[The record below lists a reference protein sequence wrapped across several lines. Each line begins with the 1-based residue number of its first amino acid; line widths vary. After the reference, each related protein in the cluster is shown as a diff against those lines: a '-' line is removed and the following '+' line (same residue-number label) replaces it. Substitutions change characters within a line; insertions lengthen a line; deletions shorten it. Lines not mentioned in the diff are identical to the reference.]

1 MRPLN
6 VPEILRRAW
15 RLTVQQPRRWFDMAV
30 VPLILL
36 LALDLLLLP
45 DPTALMTMSAGG
57 PIDQG
62 AATAF
67 LGSVILYFLLSLI
80 VWTMFASAWL
90 QACLDVPAVPGAIPG
105 LSWSKTDS
113 RVLGGVIRLVL
124 ILMAGFTISV
134 VVLGSGALGGG
145 MNPGTAMSIGVMAF
159 FGMSPLLARSSL
171 ILPAAAAGQN
181 ATLGESWRRSQGNA
195 LRLLLLLLGLVV
207 GGYVASFVVG
217 GVVAAILRGMFG
229 TPFSVGPRLVLHLA
243 INLASFATGA
253 FILAALASCYRQI
266 ASGTVLRPIDDR
278 RDGA

>member
-80 VWTMFASAWL
+80 VWTMFASTCQPHRA
-90 QACLDVPAVPGAIPG
+90 QSPACRGRGPIPA
-105 LSWSKTDS
+105 S
-113 RVLGGVIRLVL
+113 
-124 ILMAGFTISV
+124 
-134 VVLGSGALGGG
+134 
-145 MNPGTAMSIGVMAF
+145 
-159 FGMSPLLARSSL
+159 
-171 ILPAAAAGQN
+171 
-181 ATLGESWRRSQGNA
+181 
-195 LRLLLLLLGLVV
+195 
-207 GGYVASFVVG
+207 
-217 GVVAAILRGMFG
+217 
-229 TPFSVGPRLVLHLA
+229 
-243 INLASFATGA
+243 
-253 FILAALASCYRQI
+253 LAAL
-266 ASGTVLRPIDDR
+266 SGWS
-278 RDGA
+278 